1 MDTSVEPIT
10 LPEFVRL
17 LQRAHGPAV
26 ERLTAD
32 DPPWVAMAYIDDK
45 IACLVD
51 DEVRTTGSA
60 RGAARRQ
67 WLALNE
73 HRRSRALLTGLALS
87 FGADPGPLALGV
99 TLTPTIG
106 STAARTGWRIATAD
120 MEVAI
125 VPTAYMVPERR
136 EVGVPHLAAVPAHD
150 PMLFLT
156 LATRWRIALTE
167 VPRG

>member
-1 MDTSVEPIT
+1 MDTTAEPVT

-32 DPPWVAMAYIDDK
+32 DPAGIAKAYLDTT
-45 IACLVD
+45 IATLVD
-51 DEVRTTGSA
+51 DVVWGLWSVRE
-60 RGAARRQ
+60 AACRVWQ
-67 WLALNE
+67 VYGE
-73 HRRSRALLTGLALS
+73 HQRSRALLTGLALS

-125 VPTAYMVPERR
+125 VPTAYLVPERR

>member
-1 MDTSVEPIT
+1 MGTTAEPVT

-67 WLALNE
+67 WLSLSE
-73 HRRSRALLTGLALS
+73 HRRSRSYQSWGSSRITQSCRRKDIS
-87 FGADPGPLALGV
+87 FIFPRMA
-99 TLTPTIG
+99 TIP
-106 STAARTGWRIATAD
+106 RIC
-120 MEVAI
+120 
-125 VPTAYMVPERR
+125 
-136 EVGVPHLAAVPAHD
+136 L
-150 PMLFLT
+150 
-156 LATRWRIALTE
+156 
-167 VPRG
+167 

>member
-1 MDTSVEPIT
+1 MDTTAEPVT

-17 LQRAHGPAV
+17 LRRAHGPAV

-32 DPPWVAMAYIDDK
+32 DPPGIAKAYLDTT
-45 IACLVD
+45 IATLVND
-51 DEVRTTGSA
+51 VVWGLWSA
-60 RGAARRQ
+60 RGAARRR
-67 WLALNE
+67 WLSLNE

-125 VPTAYMVPERR
+125 VPTAYLVPERR
-136 EVGVPHLAAVPAHD
+136 EVGVPYLAAVPAHD